1 MRFACF
7 PALQQDQWLV
17 GSTGPDYAAAVHG
30 NVVAKSSR
38 VYSCHWFKSPAGPS
52 AVCVLGSCQ
61 LPPRGEPGN
70 TRDVAKADSC
80 SHDLCGVVQNI
91 RVVPRL
97 DFASPGDIIAQGNV
111 Q

>member
-1 MRFACF
+1 MSVCVCGGVGG
-7 PALQQDQWLV
+7 WVCGGVGV
-17 GSTGPDYAAAVHG
+17 GS
-30 NVVAKSSR
+30 R
-38 VYSCHWFKSPAGPS
+38 
-52 AVCVLGSCQ
+52 Q

-80 SHDLCGVVQNI
+80 SYDSCGVVQNI
-91 RVVPRL
+91 RVVPGL

>member
-1 MRFACF
+1 MCVG
-7 PALQQDQWLV
+7 V
-17 GSTGPDYAAAVHG
+17 GS
-30 NVVAKSSR
+30 R
-38 VYSCHWFKSPAGPS
+38 
-52 AVCVLGSCQ
+52 Q

-80 SHDLCGVVQNI
+80 SYDLCGVVQNI
-91 RVVPRL
+91 RVVPGL

>member
-1 MRFACF
+1 M
-7 PALQQDQWLV
+7 
-17 GSTGPDYAAAVHG
+17 GS
-30 NVVAKSSR
+30 R
-38 VYSCHWFKSPAGPS
+38 
-52 AVCVLGSCQ
+52 Q

-80 SHDLCGVVQNI
+80 SYDSCGVVQNI
-91 RVVPRL
+91 RVVPGL

>member
-1 MRFACF
+1 MC
-7 PALQQDQWLV
+7 V
-17 GSTGPDYAAAVHG
+17 CGGS
-30 NVVAKSSR
+30 R
-38 VYSCHWFKSPAGPS
+38 
-52 AVCVLGSCQ
+52 Q

-80 SHDLCGVVQNI
+80 SYDSCGVVQNI
-91 RVVPRL
+91 RVVPGL